1 MACSGTRV
9 SKTARALLALLVA
22 STVPALPR
30 AGMFDDDEA
39 RRRIEVLR
47 GDHERSVSET
57 RERLARLEESI
68 RNIGVV
74 DLLRQLEILNAEV
87 ARLRG
92 QIELLGHQNEQVQK
106 RQRDFYLDLDSR
118 LKRLESPGAAQA
130 QPGAPTATAPTK
142 AAAVPAAP
150 VPAASPP
157 AAAAPPAPASA
168 AASAAAS
175 PTDTTA
181 YQAAFDTF
189 RKNDFPAA
197 ADAFRQFLRDHPAS
211 VLAPNAGYWLGISL
225 ANQKNLRGALAAQQD
240 VVARF
245 PKSPKA
251 PDALLA
257 IASLQSELGDPGSA
271 RDTLEDVIAKYPG
284 SEAAGKARARLP
296 QARR

>member
-1 MACSGTRV
+1 
-9 SKTARALLALLVA
+9 
-22 STVPALPR
+22 
-30 AGMFDDDEA
+30 MFDDEEA
-39 RRRIEVLR
+39 RKRIEALR
-47 GDHERSVSET
+47 GDHERSVAET
-57 RERLARLEESI
+57 RERLSRLEESI

-74 DLLRQLEILNAEV
+74 ELLRQLETLNAEV

-118 LKRLESPGAAQA
+118 LKRLESPGAAPA
-130 QPGAPTATAPTK
+130 QPAAPAAPGKATAPPASAPSAAPQASSAAATATA
-142 AAAVPAAP
+142 
-150 VPAASPP
+150 
-157 AAAAPPAPASA
+157 SA
-168 AASAAAS
+168 AGGA
-175 PTDTTA
+175 TDTTA
-181 YQAAFDTF
+181 YQSAFDTF
-189 RKNDFPAA
+189 RKNDYPAA
-197 ADAFRQFLRDHPAS
+197 VEAFRQFLRDHPAS

-225 ANQKNLRGALAAQQD
+225 ASQKDLRGALAAQQD

-271 RDTLEDVIAKYPG
+271 RDTLEDVIAKYPA